1 MYPPG
6 KCHAGQTKRDDMK
19 IELNGRWQ
27 PRALGRPRSALG
39 SLPALRAFARCTGAT
54 LIVGAVVTATLIVA
68 CMPRTAA
75 APAASHSAQDTVES
89 LQASGYRVIVNRV
102 GSLPLDECTV
112 TSMRPGR
119 PVTQAKS
126 LSDDLEDELV
136 YTTVYVDAKC

>member
-1 MYPPG
+1 MYPPR
-6 KCHAGQTKRDDMK
+6 KRHAGQTKRDDMK
-19 IELNGRWQ
+19 IELNGHRQ
-27 PRALGRPRSALG
+27 PRVFGRPRSALA
-39 SLPALRAFARCTGAT
+39 SLPALRAFARCSGAT
-54 LIVGAVVTATLIVA
+54 VMASAVGTATLIVA
-68 CMPRTAA
+68 CVPRTAA

-89 LQASGYRVIVNRV
+89 LQARGYRVIVNRV

-119 PVTQAKS
+119 PVTRAKS